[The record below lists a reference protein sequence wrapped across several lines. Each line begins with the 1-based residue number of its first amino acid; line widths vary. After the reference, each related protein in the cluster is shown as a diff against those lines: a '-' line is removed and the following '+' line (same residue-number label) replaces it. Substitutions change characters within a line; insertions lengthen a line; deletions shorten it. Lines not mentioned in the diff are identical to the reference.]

1 MKKRVR
7 ILMLFI
13 LFFSAVTPAY
23 ATVTSTIEAS
33 GIEEISGTQEQESA
47 ENTAPDKLVDPT
59 TEAPAVEEDSAYK
72 RVRVNAYC
80 NTN

>member
-23 ATVTSTIEAS
+23 ATVTSTIETS
-33 GIEEISGTQEQESA
+33 GIEEISGTQEQGFCC
-47 ENTAPDKLVDPT
+47 KLIKIQRLPRFLINLSCRS
-59 TEAPAVEEDSAYK
+59 E
-72 RVRVNAYC
+72 
-80 NTN
+80 

>member
-23 ATVTSTIEAS
+23 ATVTSTIE
-33 GIEEISGTQEQESA
+33 T
-47 ENTAPDKLVDPT
+47 
-59 TEAPAVEEDSAYK
+59 
-72 RVRVNAYC
+72 RVLLQTYQNPKTPPIL
-80 NTN
+80 N